1 MSARPL
7 TDTAKL
13 CGEPA
18 ELPRSVWLETSIAAP
33 ATRPLAA
40 DVAVDVLIVGAGF
53 AGLSAAIHLAEKGVG
68 VAVIDAVEPGWGA
81 SGRNNG
87 QVIPGLKLDPD
98 QLEHALGTATG
109 RRLADWGG
117 AGPDLVF
124 DLIARYR
131 IPCHPVRAG
140 WIQPA
145 YTRAA
150 MTTIEARCA
159 QWAARGAPVEMLA
172 PAALPGMLGTD
183 AFLGGWIDYRGGSIN
198 PLGYAR
204 GLAAAAMQLGAS
216 LYTHTCAI
224 SLEREADS
232 WKVRTAA
239 GSIRARQVLVATAAY
254 ADDLVPGLRRSFV
267 PVRTAQVA
275 SARLPP
281 SMANAIL
288 PGGHCASDTRRL
300 LTSFRLAPDKRLVM
314 GGSGATG
321 GRDHAALLLRL
332 HRAAAELFAPLGR
345 IEWEYGWSGYFPV
358 TTDHLPHWHESG
370 DGLYCALGCNGRGI
384 ALSTALGKLAA
395 ERILGKAAGDLEL
408 APARMAAVRFHEFR
422 HIGIAVATAVK
433 GLQDRFD
440 RARSAKSARI
450 VNRITSTP

>member
-7 TDTAKL
+7 TDAAKL

-18 ELPRSVWLETSIAAP
+18 ELPRSVWLETAVAAP
-33 ATRPLAA
+33 ATRALAA

-53 AGLSAAIHLAEKGVG
+53 AGLSAAIHLAEKGAG

-98 QLEHALGTATG
+98 QLEQTLGAATG
-109 RRLADWGG
+109 RRLAAWGG

-131 IPCHPVRAG
+131 MPCHPVRAG

-150 MTTIEARCA
+150 MATIKARCA
-159 QWAARGAPVEMLA
+159 QWRAQGAPVEMLA
-172 PAALPGMLGTD
+172 PAELPRILGTD
-183 AFLGGWIDYRGGSIN
+183 VFLGAWIDRRGGTIN

-216 LYTHTCAI
+216 LYTHTSAI
-224 SLEREADS
+224 SLEREANG
-232 WKVRTAA
+232 WKVRTPA
-239 GSIRARQVLVATAAY
+239 GAICARQVLVATAAY

-275 SARLPP
+275 SASLPP
-281 SMANAIL
+281 SIAGAIL
-288 PGGHCASDTRRL
+288 PGGQGASDTRRL
-300 LTSFRLAPDKRLVM
+300 LTSFRLSPDNRLVM

-321 GRDHAALLLRL
+321 GRDHAALLSRL
-332 HRAAAELFAPLGR
+332 HVVATELFAPLGR
-345 IEWEYGWSGYFPV
+345 IEWEFGWSGYFPV
-358 TTDHLPHWHESG
+358 TMDHLPHWHDSG

-395 ERILGKAAGDLEL
+395 ERILGKPAGELEL
-408 APARMAAVRFHEFR
+408 APTPMAPVRFHEFR
-422 HIGIAVATAVK
+422 HVGIAVATAVK

-440 RARSAKSARI
+440 RARSAKCVVR
-450 VNRITSTP
+450 VQ